1 MDSDERRYLMNHTIQ
16 LRMMVFS
23 SLMTALIAIGG
34 YLSFPIP
41 LIPVPIVLA
50 DFFVMLAGLLL
61 GAAWGSASVGL
72 FLFLGALGMPVFAGG
87 ASGVA
92 VFIGPTGGFLVGYL
106 FCALVIGLVSG
117 KGEASLSKDLAALL
131 LGDFV
136 LFGLGITWLKIVL
149 RVTWNKALAF
159 GLLPFIPGTAIKIMA
174 AVMLVR
180 TLRPFLKQVIPQQS
194 KLSL

>member
-1 MDSDERRYLMNHTIQ
+1 MNHTIQ
-16 LRMMVFS
+16 LRMMVFA

-92 VFIGPTGGFLVGYL
+92 VFFGPTGGYLIGYL
-106 FCALVIGLVSG
+106 LSAFVIGLVSG
-117 KGEASLSKDLAALL
+117 KGKASSVKDFIALL
-131 LGDFV
+131 LGDCV
-136 LFGLGITWLKIVL
+136 LFGIGIVWLKTVL
-149 RVTWNKALAF
+149 HVTWNKALAF
-159 GLLPFIPGTAIKIMA
+159 GLLPFIPGTTIKIIV
-174 AVMLVR
+174 AVILVR
-180 TLRPFLKQVIPQQS
+180 TLRPFLKQVMPQQNE
-194 KLSL
+194 LPL

>member
-1 MDSDERRYLMNHTIQ
+1 MNTSAQ
-16 LRMMVFS
+16 LRMMVFA

-72 FLFLGALGMPVFAGG
+72 FLFLGAMGIPVFAGG

-92 VFIGPTGGFLVGYL
+92 VFLGPTGGFLVGYL
-106 FCALVIGLVSG
+106 LGALVIGWVSG
-117 KGEASLSKDLAALL
+117 KGKPSSVKDFIALL

-136 LFGLGITWLKIVL
+136 LFGLGIVWLKTVL
-149 RVTWNKALAF
+149 KVTWAKALGF
-159 GLLPFIPGTAIKIMA
+159 GLLPFIPGTVIKMATAII
-174 AVMLVR
+174 LVR
-180 TLRPFLKQVIPQQS
+180 TLRPYLK
-194 KLSL
+194 SLLPREDEYRA